1 MEKNRSARLVVMFFV
16 LILIVWGC
24 TNKEEKVANFIS
36 KGDALMAEGDST
48 RAILEYKNALQIAP
62 KNVEVMFSL
71 GNAYLSQKEYRK
83 AYGTFRT
90 ILDLNPDYDKARVE
104 VASILAFG
112 RQGKEAL
119 EELKLIKNPD
129 NFSPR
134 TEIIRAN
141 ALIHQEQYNKAI
153 DTLSKIREADN
164 NKNVQAILSLCFKET
179 GQYEKMNDAV
189 NNWRRIDS
197 KDPGSYAFM
206 VQYAAEQGDKAEAA
220 RQLEAMVQANP
231 SETNLQILRAQALER
246 LGLTENATK
255 AFEGLPSDP
264 RSLKAK
270 ADFWRRQGKNEEA
283 KRILEEIIEKDPKD
297 IEAAVRL
304 AEMLAVTGG
313 IEDAYKELDKILE
326 QKLSKEN
333 REKVIVAKASLKALQ
348 GNLEEAQS
356 LCEEVLQDNQ
366 GMMAAH
372 LLLGKILLSQA
383 EFDKA
388 EIHLNQFAVARPGD
402 AKAQILLARCQLL
415 NQKESVANN
424 TLKSA
429 LKKDPAN
436 QQLRLELVRYY
447 LIKKEYDQA
456 LGILDK
462 GLALNEKDILL
473 LKTRGEIKAFRKR
486 YDEAERDFQRILDLR
501 PDIPLGFM
509 EMGKLS
515 LAKDKKEEALKWFQG
530 AYGTENGWQAAIPAL
545 METYIRND
553 DIDSALQLVR
563 EEVHKRPGSAA
574 AYYYLG
580 KALALKE
587 DLEKAG
593 EAFSRAIDLAPTWLQ
608 PYRGLGEVYLK
619 QGKISEALTKVEEL
633 YNKSPSLAAGTNLAV
648 LYEYNGQYN
657 DAIETYKTLLEKYSN
672 SPIILNNLSYLY
684 AEHSE
689 DSKDLKK
696 ARYMVAQALARKPD
710 NADFLDTA
718 GWIEYKLGEF
728 NSAWSYLQEAL
739 NKSPETGIINLH
751 ASIVAHELG
760 HTDQALDHLEKAIAQ
775 KLDPQTR
782 EKAMALK
789 EKWK

>member
-1 MEKNRSARLVVMFFV
+1 MGKNRSAKLVIMFFV
-16 LILIVWGC
+16 LIFIGWGC
-24 TNKEEKVANFIS
+24 TNKEEKVTNFIS

-62 KNVEVMFSL
+62 KNVEVLFSL
-71 GNAYLSQKEYRK
+71 GEAYLSQRDYRK

-90 ILDLNPDYDKARVE
+90 ILDLNPDHDKARME
-104 VASILAFG
+104 AASILALG
-112 RQGKEAL
+112 GQGEKAL
-119 EELKLIKNPD
+119 EELKLIKNPE

-134 TEIIRAN
+134 LEIIRAN
-141 ALIHQEQYNKAI
+141 ALIRKEEYNEAI
-153 DTLSKIREADN
+153 DILSKIPQADN
-164 NKNVQAILSLCFKET
+164 DKTIQVLLSLCFKET

-206 VQYAAEQGDKAEAA
+206 VQHAAEQGDKEDAA
-220 RQLEAMVQANP
+220 RQLEKMVQMNP
-231 SETNLQILRAQALER
+231 AETSLQILRAQALER
-246 LGLTENATK
+246 LGLIEDATQ
-255 AFEGLPSDP
+255 AFEELPSDP
-264 RSLKAK
+264 LTLKAR
-270 ADFWRRQGKNEEA
+270 ADFWRRQGRNEEA
-283 KRILEEIIEKDPKD
+283 KRILEELVKTDPKD
-297 IEAAVRL
+297 IEARVRL
-304 AEMLAVTGG
+304 AEMLAATDRM
-313 IEDAYKELDKILE
+313 EKAYKELDKVLA

-333 REKVIVAKASLKALQ
+333 REQVTVAKASLKASQ
-348 GNLEEAQS
+348 GKLKEAQI

-366 GMMAAH
+366 GMMTAH
-372 LLLGKILLSQA
+372 LLLGEILLSRS

-388 EIHLNQFAVARPGD
+388 EIHLNQFAAARPSD

-415 NQKESVANN
+415 NRKESVANN

-429 LKKDPAN
+429 LKKYPAN
-436 QQLRLELVRYY
+436 RQLRLELVRYH
-447 LIKKEYDQA
+447 LIKKEYDHA
-456 LGILDK
+456 VDILDK

-473 LKTRGEIKAFRKR
+473 LKARGEIKAVRR
-486 YDEAERDFQRILDLR
+486 IYDEAEKDFQRILDLR

-515 LAKDKKEEALKWFQG
+515 LAEGKKEEALKWFQE
-530 AYGTENGWQAAIPAL
+530 AYGTKNGWQVAIPAL

-563 EEVHKRPGSAA
+563 KEVQERPESPA

-587 DLEKAG
+587 DLGKAAK
-593 EAFSRAIDLAPTWLQ
+593 AFSRAIELAPKWPQ
-608 PYRGLGEVYLK
+608 AYRGLADVYIR
-619 QGKISEALTKVEEL
+619 QGKILEALAEVEEL
-633 YNKSPSLAAGTNLAV
+633 YNKSPSLAAGMNLAV

-657 DAIETYKTLLEKYSN
+657 DAIEIYETLLEKYSN

-684 AEHSE
+684 AEHAE
-689 DSKDLKK
+689 DSRDLEK
-696 ARYMVAQALARKPD
+696 ARYMVAQALTQKPD

-728 NSAWSYLQEAL
+728 NSAWGYLQEAL
-739 NKSPETGIINLH
+739 NKSPEMGIINLH

-760 HTDQALDHLEKAIAQ
+760 QKGKALVHLEKAIAQ
-775 KLDPQTR
+775 KLDSQTR
-782 EKAMALK
+782 KKAMVLK
-789 EKWK
+789 EEWK